1 VCTAAKET
9 FTSVQEILLWFWQ
22 TKEKVKLVKEKGLEH
37 GASSLFGLTIFILP
51 QLHRLFNLRR
61 NQRRQTRLVKIE

>member
-1 VCTAAKET
+1 MVLANKREGKTCQA
-9 FTSVQEILLWFWQ
+9 
-22 TKEKVKLVKEKGLEH
+22 
-37 GASSLFGLTIFILP
+37 LFGLTIFILP